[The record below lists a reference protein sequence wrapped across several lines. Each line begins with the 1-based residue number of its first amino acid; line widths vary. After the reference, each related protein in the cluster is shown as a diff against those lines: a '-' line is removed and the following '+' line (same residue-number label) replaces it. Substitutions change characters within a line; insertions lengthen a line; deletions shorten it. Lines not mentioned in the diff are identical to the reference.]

1 MDGMGADPCRRFG
14 ARGSVEPVNE
24 GRTPVM
30 SWLHDQARAFVGWLY
45 ALKRWMY
52 RGGRPGSLARV
63 MNRMSEMQFSA
74 GLFSPKRAMT
84 LEVPGRRT
92 GRVVSFPVVVADYH
106 GERYLVSMLGND
118 ANWVRNVRAAGGRAV
133 LRRRDRQQVR
143 LEVVDRH
150 GRAPILRR
158 YLALAPGARP
168 HLPVDRHASLE
179 EFERIAAEFPVFRVC
194 VDSSG

>member
-1 MDGMGADPCRRFG
+1 MR
-14 ARGSVEPVNE
+14 
-24 GRTPVM
+24 
-30 SWLHDQARAFVGWLY
+30 WLRDQTQAVVGWLY

-52 RGGRPGSLARV
+52 RDGRPGSLARV
-63 MNRMSEMQFSA
+63 MNRVSEIQFSA
-74 GLFSPKRAMT
+74 GLLSPKRAMT

-92 GRVVSFPVVVADYH
+92 GRVISFPVVVADYQ

-133 LRRRDRQQVR
+133 LRRRHRRVVR
-143 LEVVDRH
+143 LEDVERDE
-150 GRAPILRR
+150 RAPILRR

-168 HLPVDRHASLE
+168 HLPVDRRASLE

-194 VDSSG
+194 VDSPGESFRQSKEF